1 VFWTFAAGA
10 LLFAA
15 LITFRPLLRGKS
27 LWRPAALALTFALPA
42 AALWLYTQVG
52 RPEAITLDSPR
63 QPTAAAEHANSGQ
76 EMDAMVAS
84 LRAKLTDSAA
94 DLDGWILLART
105 LKTMQRYG
113 DAQAALETA
122 YRIAPDNSHIMVE
135 LAEARMF
142 ASGEAN
148 LGADSISLL
157 QRALDLDPGQ
167 QKALWLLG
175 IAAAQS
181 GDFESAVTYW
191 ETLLEVIEP
200 GSSAAQSVQNQI
212 DEARNRLGSEV
223 QAPQPAAEPA
233 PSAAPTPAAA
243 GWAGIPL
250 RLSAGEDVPGGVLYV
265 MIRPAGMAVG
275 PPIGVRRVTNPAFP
289 LEITITDSDSMLK
302 ERQISSESE
311 LQLQA
316 RLSLSGTP
324 AASPGDWESETVV
337 VPLNAAGPV
346 ELSLNRQVQ

>member
-1 VFWTFAAGA
+1 
-10 LLFAA
+10 
-15 LITFRPLLRGKS
+15 
-27 LWRPAALALTFALPA
+27 
-42 AALWLYTQVG
+42 
-52 RPEAITLDSPR
+52 
-63 QPTAAAEHANSGQ
+63 
-76 EMDAMVAS
+76 MDAMAAS
-84 LRAKLTDSAA
+84 LRAKLTESAS
-94 DLDGWILLART
+94 DLDGWLLLART

-113 DAQAALETA
+113 EAQEALETA
-122 YRIAPDNSHIMVE
+122 YRIAPDNPNVMVE

-175 IAAAQS
+175 IAAAQA
-181 GDFESAVTYW
+181 GDFESAVSYW
-191 ETLLEVIEP
+191 ETLLEVMDP

-212 DEARNRLGSEV
+212 DEARNRLGVEV
-223 QAPQPAAEPA
+223 QKPEPEPEPEPA
-233 PSAAPTPAAA
+233 PVPAAA

-250 RLSAGEDVPGGVLYV
+250 KLSAGADMPSGVLYV

-275 PPIGVRRVTNPAFP
+275 PPIGVRRIINPALP
-289 LEITITDSDSMLK
+289 LEITITDADSMLQ

-324 AASPGDWESETVV
+324 AASPGDWESEPVV
-337 VPLNAAGPV
+337 VPLDTAGPV
-346 ELSLNRQVQ
+346 ELSLSRQVQ